1 MMRTQASLIQKQDGK
16 DTTENPENLPQPQR
30 FMQEK
35 DGEEEDAD
43 RIEPVNGRSE
53 AGIDMGEAFQ

>member
-1 MMRTQASLIQKQDGK
+1 MTRTETPLIQKEDGE
-16 DTTENPENLPQPQR
+16 DTTENPEDLPQPQR

-43 RIEPVNGRSE
+43 RIETING
-53 AGIDMGEAFQ
+53 